1 MTVSELARNARFQE
15 TTSGSRKPTADKT
28 NVSRA
33 SRSSSVNVIPS
44 RCAHGPR
51 AAGQA

>member
-15 TTSGSRKPTADKT
+15 ATSGARKPTADKT

-33 SRSSSVNVIPS
+33 SRSSRVNVIAS
-44 RCAHGPR
+44 RR
-51 AAGQA
+51 ARGDRVVGRA